1 MLTMERTVDSDKIPI
16 YRADECIEAFIKHL
30 NEERALKCKPPISH
44 SFMLNTIPWARKMLK
59 DSISYMEHIQ
69 KYITGKEKSTIST
82 YVVFM
87 KHFFDWAT
95 KSGWL
100 DTNPVERMRPPTVEK
115 RPRRTLTEADI
126 RKVFSVS
133 MTTYQRI
140 ILQLLV
146 EAGCRR
152 HEIAGITLDDL
163 PKDNA
168 SRVIT
173 IHGKGGKTR
182 VCTVSENTIALIRDS
197 FAKKPRKYL
206 IEQGVGKPMHPV
218 NVHKL
223 FDDVMKAAK
232 IKTSGDGMH
241 MFRRSF
247 ITELHRKGVPLAT
260 IQKLAGHANMAT
272 TFGYIHVNL
281 SDIEKVYELE
291 IFQMLNKIY
300 EGKAK
305 LLD

>member
-16 YRADECIEAFIKHL
+16 DKADECINAFIKYI
-30 NEERALKCKPPISH
+30 NEERAMRCKPPITNH
-44 SFMLNTIPWARKMLK
+44 FRVNTIPRIRDMLC
-59 DSISYMEHIQ
+59 DNCGYMEHIQ
-69 KYITGKEKSTIST
+69 KYIVGKQKSSIST
-82 YVVFM
+82 YIVLM
-87 KHFFDWAT
+87 KHFFRWA
-95 KSGWL
+95 KEYGWV
-100 DTNPVERMRPPTVEK
+100 DNNIVERMKPPTVEQK
-115 RPRRTLTEADI
+115 PRRILTEADI
-126 RKVFSVS
+126 RKIFSIS

-152 HEIAGITLDDL
+152 HEIAGIILDDL
-163 PKDNA
+163 PKDNE
-168 SRVIT
+168 SQVIT
-173 IHGKGGKTR
+173 IHGKGGKIR
-182 VCTVSENTIALIRDS
+182 VCTISQNTINLIRDS
-197 FAKKPRKYL
+197 FTKKPRKYL

-218 NVHKL
+218 NVSKL
-223 FDDVMKAAK
+223 FDDVMKSAK
-232 IKTSGDGMH
+232 IKTVGDGMH

-260 IQKLAGHANMAT
+260 IQKLAGHANMHT

-281 SDIEKVYELE
+281 TDIEKVYELE
-291 IFQMLNKIY
+291 IFQMLNNIY